1 MGGYYSDGEPLA
13 PALAFILV
21 LAMISASDKLS
32 VHDSPSLSHP
42 RDYLVT
48 SAYLI
53 IGQKQYISSVLK

>member
-13 PALAFILV
+13 PALAFLLV

-32 VHDSPSLSHP
+32 VHDSPSLSQP

-48 SAYLI
+48 SVYLI
-53 IGQKQYISSVLK
+53 TV